1 MTRVLDAIK
10 TVFPEFD
17 ETTFDMDMQMLQIP
31 GWDSM
36 NSVNLLMQ
44 LQKVFDVPFD
54 QFVLVDETRV
64 SDIAAFLKANKV
76 SVSKV

>member
-10 TVFPEFD
+10 TVVPEFD

-44 LQKVFDVPFD
+44 LQKVFEVPFD